1 MENHEA
7 KVKTGLALRELKIE
21 TEKWPVA
28 GAFTISRSSLTE
40 IAVVTVTLR
49 QGEHIGRGECRPYS
63 RYDETPKSVIHQ
75 IESIRSDIEKGVTT
89 KALQAL
95 LPAGAA
101 RNAIDCALWDLKA
114 KLLGQSIPKII
125 GIPKAQ
131 PRKTAY
137 TLSIDTPDKMRQ
149 KALKAKA
156 YPLLKVKI
164 GDPSGL
170 TACLAIMEARPN
182 AELIIDANEA
192 LTAESLSQF
201 RIALREK
208 PVIMIEQPLAQSQD
222 GLIPNEPDE
231 LPIFCA
237 DESLHTA
244 KDLDRLWNAGYRAV
258 NVKLDKCGGLTA
270 GLELM
275 RAAKAKGFIIMAG
288 CMVGTS
294 LAMAPIMLLESFAD
308 YIDLDGPLL
317 LAKDRKKGLRY
328 EGPIVHPPTRELW
341 G

>member
-7 KVKTGLALRELKIE
+7 KVKTGLALRSLKIE

-40 IAVVTVTLR
+40 ISVVMVTLTE
-49 QGEHIGRGECRPYS
+49 GNHIGRGECRPYS
-63 RYDETPKSVIHQ
+63 RYNETPKSVIHQ
-75 IESIRSDIEKGVTT
+75 IENIRDDIEHGIGTMD
-89 KALQAL
+89 LQSL

-101 RNAIDCALWDLKA
+101 RNAVDCALWDLKA
-114 KLLGQSIPKII
+114 KVKGQSISDMI

-137 TLSIDTPDKMRQ
+137 TLSIDTADKMRQ
-149 KALKAKA
+149 NALKAKA

-170 TACLAIMEARPN
+170 TACLAIMEARPD

-192 LTAESLSQF
+192 LTAETLSQF
-201 RIALREK
+201 QMTLREK
-208 PVIMIEQPLAQSQD
+208 PVIMIEQPLPQSQD
-222 GLIPNEPDE
+222 VLIPNEPHE

-244 KDLDRLWNAGYRAV
+244 KDLGRLWNAGYRAV

-317 LAKDRKKGLRY
+317 LAKDREKGLRY
-328 EGPIVHPPTRELW
+328 EGPIVHPPLQALW